1 MDGKRRAHEI
11 DLLRFL
17 AALAVVLFHYA
28 FRGYAADGLSSM
40 PYPLLAPYAKYG
52 HLGVDLFFMISG
64 FVILMTAAKGSLV
77 TFIVSRVVR
86 LYPAFWV
93 CCTVTFLLT
102 MVIGGERYSATFPQF
117 LLNLT
122 MLSGFFYVQA
132 IDGVYWSLLVEV
144 QFYGFIALLLLVRKI
159 HEAESFLLAW
169 LMASMLLEIH
179 PIEILRRL
187 LIVDY
192 SAYFIGGA
200 MCFLIW
206 SEGVSLRKVFALIA
220 AWALSIDQAVMTL
233 PSLER
238 YYHTVMNVYVVGGIV
253 TSFFGMMYLVA
264 VRHTGVLGRMKWLTL
279 GAITYPLY
287 LLHQYIAY
295 MVFNIAYP
303 SINAHILLWGTL
315 AVMIGIAF
323 GVHIVVEKPVAP
335 RLKTTLTS
343 AINRIT
349 LRPEVLKTPNP
360 VDQLG

>member
-1 MDGKRRAHEI
+1 VERKRAHEI

-28 FRGYAADGLSSM
+28 FRGYAADGLSTM

-64 FVILMTAAKGSLV
+64 FVILMTATKGSVV

-86 LYPAFWV
+86 LYPAFWA
-93 CCTVTFLLT
+93 CCTITFLITLL
-102 MVIGGERYSATFPQF
+102 IGGERYSATLPQF
-117 LLNLT
+117 LFNLT
-122 MLSGFFYVQA
+122 MLSGFFYVDA
-132 IDGVYWSLLVEV
+132 IDGVYWSLFVEL

-159 HEAESFLLAW
+159 QEAESFLLAW

-179 PIEILRRL
+179 SVEILRRL

-220 AWALSIDQAVMTL
+220 AWALSIDQAVRGL
-233 PSLER
+233 PGLEK
-238 YYHTVMNVYVVGGIV
+238 YFATDMNMYVVCAIV
-253 TSFFGMMYLVA
+253 TSFFGMMYLVS
-264 VRHTGVLGRMKWLTL
+264 VRRTGFLGRRNWLMV
-279 GAITYPLY
+279 GAVTYPLY
-287 LLHQYIAY
+287 LLHQYIAF
-295 MVFNIAYP
+295 MVFNVAYP
-303 SINAHILLWGTL
+303 TINPHVLLWGTL

-323 GVHIVVEKPVAP
+323 GVHVVIEKPVAP
-335 RLKTTLTS
+335 RLKTVLTS
-343 AINRIT
+343 AINRVS
-349 LRPEVLKTPNP
+349 LRTAVLSTPNQ
-360 VDQLG
+360 VDQPG